1 MISLQNILS
10 RVRRGGRSDVVG
22 LDVGEMT
29 TKIVRLKRVGGAIT
43 VVAADLLPRLAPP
56 ALDVADVRPEPL
68 TVARELQGR
77 HAAIAVSTPH
87 ASIRLLTIPGS
98 HENVEQLN
106 FSELLGVPEGVEY
119 RIGYEVLTADS
130 RAEQTV
136 LAAGMPLAHARWA
149 AALLPR
155 GLPAPCSLQVGGVAA
170 LNSMGA
176 GVGDLRGETTVLSV
190 HLGTEVT
197 HVAAFHRGR
206 LALFRQC
213 LIGNQTIVKIVR
225 ERLGIEEELVPG
237 ILDDSVIDVSQAIGV
252 AIEPFL
258 RQLML
263 AREFVERKRTCHI
276 ERILLCGSLLGT
288 KHWMAHIEATTG
300 IRPEVW
306 NPFAGLPVAAGA
318 LTDRVKGVESRFTGA
333 VGAALAAL
341 ENPRDLPHR
350 PAA

>member
-1 MISLQNILS
+1 MISLRDIVPNW
-10 RVRRGGRSDVVG
+10 RRGVRSDVVG
-22 LDVGEMT
+22 LDIGEMT

-43 VVAADLLPRLAPP
+43 VLAADLLPRLAPP
-56 ALDVADVRPEPL
+56 ALGEADIRPEPL
-68 TVARELQGR
+68 LIARELQGL

-98 HENVEQLN
+98 HEKIEQLN
-106 FSELLGVPEGVEY
+106 FSELLGVPEGVEF
-119 RIGYEVLTADS
+119 RIGYEVLTAEGRS
-130 RAEQTV
+130 EQVV
-136 LAAGMPLAHARWA
+136 LATGIPLAHARWA

-155 GLPAPCSLQVGGVAA
+155 GLPAPCSLQAGGVAA
-170 LNSMGA
+170 LNSVGGA
-176 GVGDLRGETTVLSV
+176 LNDLRGETAALSV
-190 HLGTEVT
+190 HLGSEVT

-237 ILDDSVIDVSQAIGV
+237 ILDDSVIDASQTIGV

-263 AREFVERKRTCHI
+263 AREFVERKRTCHV

-288 KHWMAHIEATTG
+288 KHWVAHIEATTG

-306 NPFAGLPVAAGA
+306 NPFAGLPVAANA

-333 VGAALAAL
+333 VGAALAVM
-341 ENPRDLPHR
+341 ENPRDLSHR
-350 PAA
+350 PAS